1 LCIISEGQIELRFSV
16 SHYCA
21 SKEITPDRINKG
33 EIFGWSALANPYTY
47 TFSAHA
53 VKDSELLRIK
63 RIEGKVKILEG
74 IRPGVVAISWHFG
87 HWAYGSR
94 DVVVDGG
101 LVKGDPTRAR
111 GILPNPLML
120 EDTRVGNVCLTDPIG
135 GSASYFDTPVKIIRL

>member
-1 LCIISEGQIELRFSV
+1 MPGDLWLG
-16 SHYCA
+16 
-21 SKEITPDRINKG
+21 
-33 EIFGWSALANPYTY
+33 
-47 TFSAHA
+47 
-53 VKDSELLRIK
+53 ELLHENAVLMNRRDAERLDLNDSDRVRLGSPTTPEGIFNLGNGEIK

-94 DVVVDGG
+94 DVLVDGE

-135 GSASYFDTPVKIIRL
+135 GSASYFDTPVKLTRL